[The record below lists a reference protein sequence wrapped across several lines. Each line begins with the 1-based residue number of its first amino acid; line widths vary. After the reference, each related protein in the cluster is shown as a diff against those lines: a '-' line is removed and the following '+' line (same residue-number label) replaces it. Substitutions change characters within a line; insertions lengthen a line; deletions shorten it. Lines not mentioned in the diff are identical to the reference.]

1 VSVEVHRITSHL
13 PKNGTSSYDECI
25 IRVLAPKKRP
35 KKGEEVDDDDG
46 SVETNTAEFLDPHK
60 DASGSE
66 AEDTM
71 YPGWR
76 AKYRFPIRC
85 VHLKGTRRNS
95 VHMDIQFGK
104 RKESREIIFAIKED
118 AARFHALLQS
128 EMALDADR
136 TDRKMQVALGA
147 MANQILAQPATTFL
161 VEIVSAWDLP
171 AADLFS
177 SDPFVSCILDS
188 VEVHRTEFI
197 SKTLDPIWTIATGSL
212 FLLSDVQLPQLFR
225 GEGLLCIVYDFDKFG
240 ANDPLGAVTIPPK
253 TIYDAQGERMELE
266 LGPPPGK
273 LKQED
278 GSYGTLAVRIR
289 RATQYDIE
297 FMENVK
303 KRDKG
308 TIQVPGMKQALELD
322 DHSTFHGG
330 KGNIH
335 SMLSRRYR
343 TCKSG
348 PNMGKREVR
357 RENATISHRSTTT
370 SQRAALISSAFAS
383 CRCPVQNTSR
393 ARSETRR

>member
-1 VSVEVHRITSHL
+1 VSVEVHRITSHQ
-13 PKNGTSSYDECI
+13 PKNTTSSYDECI
-25 IRVLAPKKRP
+25 IRVLAPNKRS
-35 KKGEEVDDDDG
+35 KKGDVDDDDG
-46 SVETNTAEFLDPHK
+46 SVETNTPEFMDPHH
-60 DASGSE
+60 DASSGSE
-66 AEDTM
+66 AEDSM

-85 VHLKGTRRNS
+85 VQLKGTRRNS
-95 VHMDIQFGK
+95 VHMEIQFGK
-104 RKESREIIFAIKED
+104 RKEAREIIFAIKED
-118 AARFHALLQS
+118 AARFYALLQS
-128 EMALDADR
+128 EMARDADR
-136 TDRKMQVALGA
+136 TDRKMEVALGA
-147 MANQILAQPATTFL
+147 AAHQILAQPAVTFL
-161 VEIVSAWDLP
+161 VEIVSAWDLR

-188 VEVHRTEFI
+188 MEVHRTNFI

-225 GEGLLCIVYDFDKFG
+225 SEGLLCIVYDYDKFG
-240 ANDPLGAVTIPPK
+240 SNDPLGAVTIPPK

-273 LKQED
+273 LQQEE

-308 TIQVPGMKQALELD
+308 TIQVPGMKQVIELD
-322 DHSTFHGG
+322 DRSTFHGG

-357 RENATISHRSTTT
+357 FRLPLFHISHHST
-370 SQRAALISSAFAS
+370 SSMSLHSGVCHFS
-383 CRCPVQNTSR
+383 D
-393 ARSETRR
+393 